1 MSSNKENILIVGSTG
16 DFGKAIID
24 KLHKKYNIIS
34 FDRRLNKS
42 NKICKS
48 YKLNFLKDF
57 NLNKLKIILKNKKL
71 SLVIFISATQGYGNK
86 NLLKISNKKI
96 FDVFIVNAIFSSKL
110 SYFLIQNNF
119 VKKKTSF
126 IYFSSRSGSIYERGK
141 KNIINLE
148 EITYIEHLN
157 LYSILLLKT

>member
-1 MSSNKENILIVGSTG
+1 MSSNKKNILIVGSTG

-86 NLLKISNKKI
+86 NLLKISNKKYLM
-96 FDVFIVNAIFSSKL
+96 F
-110 SYFLIQNNF
+110 
-119 VKKKTSF
+119 
-126 IYFSSRSGSIYERGK
+126 
-141 KNIINLE
+141 
-148 EITYIEHLN
+148 
-157 LYSILLLKT
+157 LLLMQFFL